1 MMKRL
6 FCKKYNNYLISKTIN
21 KIKLK
26 QLIIEFYYLGIVILD
41 CFWFFHLDQS
51 KIIAKLLEVKYN
63 GIIKWLIW
71 KWSEKQEEVKIIKA
85 KKRN

>member
-1 MMKRL
+1 MKRL
-6 FCKKYNNYLISKTIN
+6 LCKKCNYYLISKIIN
-21 KIKLK
+21 NIKLK
-26 QLIIEFYYLGIVILD
+26 QLIIEFNRLIIKILD
-41 CFWFFHLDQS
+41 CFSFFHLDQS